1 MCTLYNYLY
10 MEEGDAVLINYAKS
24 NVVLN
29 AHHGQAGLSIAVAV
43 PVVERIH
50 PGVSVLSSPVRGGG
64 RRLRVILIHLAH
76 QLQPLPASVKR
87 KQGGIKP
94 AQNQRKI

>member
-1 MCTLYNYLY
+1 MYTVQLFVHGGRRCGIDKLW
-10 MEEGDAVLINYAKS
+10 EG